1 MLTLHYCLLK
11 SFRKILE
18 VFYFALPFRMAGDCR
33 VIKLKRF
40 VGYRS
45 RFYWQGTVSL
55 VASCC
60 RL

>member
-11 SFRKILE
+11 SFKKILE
-18 VFYFALPFRMAGDCR
+18 AFYFVLPFRMAGDCW

-55 VASCC
+55 VPSCC